1 MKNAVM
7 ALMLLWAAI
16 GLYANGD
23 QVSGIGITN
32 PIELYALDGKPDIKM
47 SNHNKVVVLHIFA
60 SWCGYC
66 RRDHEL
72 WKGVNKIAGV
82 EYYAV
87 SYREQGE
94 YGKRFL
100 ETSGDNPF
108 DRHLMLDLDN
118 AKKMHVQMIPDTIV
132 MYNNKILAR
141 NRGTMNKDK
150 FEKFTHE
157 KLQNAVDIVAKAN

>member
-1 MKNAVM
+1 MIICLV
-7 ALMLLWAAI
+7 LLWSAI
-16 GLYANGD
+16 GIDANVPNGGG
-23 QVSGIGITN
+23 VNVTN
-32 PIELYALDGKPDIKM
+32 TLELYGLDGKGDIKM
-47 SNHNKVVVLHIFA
+47 DNNNKVVVLHMFA

-66 RRDHEL
+66 RREHEL
-72 WKGVNKIAGV
+72 WKGIKKIEGV

-87 SYREQGE
+87 SYREQGQ

-100 ETSGDNPF
+100 DTSGNNPF

-118 AKKMHVQMIPDTIV
+118 AKKINVHMIPDTIV

-150 FEKFTHE
+150 FEKFTGE
-157 KLQNAVDIVAKAN
+157 KLKKAIASVSKVH